1 MKFVHIADLHLDT
14 PLLALKNNR
23 DLIKSRRSEH
33 KQIFKD
39 VIKFVKSEKV
49 EMLFISGDL
58 FEHKFV
64 EKSTIEFIISSLEL
78 IPETKVFITPGNHDP
93 YVKNSPYTSFVWPEN
108 VKIFG
113 EKIEKVSCGDV
124 DVYGFGFEG
133 FEVHENELS
142 DFKVN
147 DVKKTNILIT
157 HGTLSGNSKR
167 YNDINPKFLNQ
178 FDYVALGHIHIPKID
193 DNIVYPGALVAC
205 GFDECG
211 EHGLVF
217 GELSKKDVSY
227 EFKNMEYR
235 HFVDLEVD
243 ITDVKIPSDVLDKL
257 NFEDDIYRITFTGAR
272 NIELKEL
279 EDSIK
284 GVTSNIVEFKDETR
298 LPYDLEEIAKQQTLK
313 GIFTRKMLEEL
324 KNNPNQKDE
333 IMKAIEITYAAF

>member
-1 MKFVHIADLHLDT
+1 M
-14 PLLALKNNR
+14 
-23 DLIKSRRSEH
+23 
-33 KQIFKD
+33 
-39 VIKFVKSEKV
+39 
-49 EMLFISGDL
+49 
-58 FEHKFV
+58 
-64 EKSTIEFIISSLEL
+64 
-78 IPETKVFITPGNHDP
+78 
-93 YVKNSPYTSFVWPEN
+93 
-108 VKIFG
+108 
-113 EKIEKVSCGDV
+113 
-124 DVYGFGFEG
+124 
-133 FEVHENELS
+133 
-142 DFKVN
+142 
-147 DVKKTNILIT
+147 IT
-157 HGTLSGNSKR
+157 HETLSGNSKR